1 MKLLAALASAAV
13 ASASYL
19 PALPV
24 HVPQLVAHP
33 NGAVTPADEPAVVA
47 ARADHLAAKGIALN
61 AAIASGP
68 GYIAGPAIAP
78 VAPAVAPVGLGYAGP
93 IAAPIGRGP
102 YVGPLAGV
110 PALVAHPNGAVT
122 PADEPAVVA
131 ARADHLA
138 AKGVALN
145 AAIASGP
152 GYIAGPAIAPIAPAV
167 APFGLG
173 YAGPIAAGPIGYAGP
188 LAGVPALVAHP
199 NGAVTPADEPAVV
212 AARADHLA
220 AKGVALN
227 AAILSGP
234 GYVAGPAI
242 APVAAPVFA
251 PAVPALGYAGPI
263 AAGPIG
269 YAGPLAGVPA
279 LVAHPNGAVVPADE
293 PAVVAARADHLAAK
307 GTLGW

>member
-13 ASASYL
+13 ASAQYL

-47 ARADHLAAKGIALN
+47 ARADHFAAKGAALN

-68 GYIAGPAIAP
+68 GYVAGPALAP
-78 VAPAVAPVGLGYAGP
+78 VAPAIAPVGLGYAGP
-93 IAAPIGRGP
+93 IAGPIARGP

-138 AKGVALN
+138 AKGAAFH

-152 GYIAGPAIAPIAPAV
+152 GFVAGPAV
-167 APFGLG
+167 APVGLG
-173 YAGPIAAGPIGYAGP
+173 YAGPIARGPYVGP

-212 AARADHLA
+212 AARADHFA

-227 AAILSGP
+227 AAIASGP
-234 GYVAGPAI
+234 GYIAGPAI
-242 APVAAPVFA
+242 APVG
-251 PAVPALGYAGPI
+251 LGYAGPI
-263 AAGPIG
+263 AAGPVGYAGPIG
-269 YAGPLAGVPA
+269 YAGPLASVPA